1 MVVGTAQ
8 FGMPYG
14 IANQNGQMNFSDI
27 SMILDLAWGN
37 GINSLYTAKAYGE
50 SEGSIGKYLKQ
61 RPGFQSVEEIG
72 PVCGEKA

>member
-27 SMILDLAWGN
+27 SMILDLAWRN
-37 GINSLYTAKAYGE
+37 GINNLDTAKAYGE

-61 RPGFQSVEEIG
+61 RLGLESIKKVGWF
-72 PVCGEKA
+72 CRK

>member
-27 SMILDLAWGN
+27 PGILDLALGN
-37 GINSLYTAKAYGE
+37 GINSLDTAKAYGE

-61 RPGFQSVEEIG
+61 CLGFESIKKVG
-72 PVCGEKA
+72 

>member
-14 IANQNGQMNFSDI
+14 IANQKRQMNFSDI
-27 SMILDLAWGN
+27 SMILDLSWGN

-61 RPGFQSVEEIG
+61 RLGLESIKKVG
-72 PVCGEKA
+72 

>member
-37 GINSLYTAKAYGE
+37 GINSLDTAKAYGE
-50 SEGSIGKYLKQ
+50 REASIGKYLKQ
-61 RPGFQSVEEIG
+61 CLGFESIKKVG
-72 PVCGEKA
+72 